1 MSTLTA
7 SIQHCTSGTNNAI
20 RKEKESKQEE
30 QRQNHGYGQCFDGC
44 QMGVGLREMGEEM
57 KGLRSTNKQLQNRHR
72 DVKYHIGNE
81 ATKELTH
88 MTHGCEQWC
97 GDSLREWR
105 CWVEGNKGRKSGQ
118 L

>member
-57 KGLRSTNKQLQNRHR
+57 KGLRSTNKQLQNNHG
-72 DVKYHIGNE
+72 DVKYSVRNGE
-81 ATKELTH
+81 ARELIC
-88 MTHGCEQWC
+88 MTPEHEKWW
-97 GDSLREWR
+97 E
-105 CWVEGNKGRKSGQ
+105 N
-118 L
+118 